1 MKNFFDQ
8 AAQQH
13 HPMRTLK
20 DFLETESANETAKKY
35 GDMRFVGYVLDIT
48 YDAVVVITSDPFKI
62 AVGGVPRN
70 SLLIMTPSV
79 QAENITPHFTL
90 LRVLDAAPTPL
101 SKDTQQTFFELQ
113 KRSMPE
119 LDIFTQ
125 SELQWGALNTEVLGM
140 YYPHPD
146 KQDTIEFAGD
156 MNNFVSAHKY
166 RVFSPDDALLDLVIN
181 TLVPLENR
189 FSLGK
194 LRLTESRLPL
204 PNKKQPNVNVHVSTK
219 DFMAARTAMFGK
231 TRLGKSNVVKL
242 IAQSLIE
249 TTKKSKNVGQLIFDI
264 NGEYANDNPQDGNLS
279 LRSAYEKECI
289 VYALSQKGQTNSRP
303 LKLDFYEHPDRSL
316 RVLSNLLVN
325 EGRTAIY
332 VGSFRGVS
340 LPALADIQSL
350 PFNEKLRA
358 ERKTLMYWAILH
370 KAGFVADEAKLKSL
384 LSFDTKFSQELR
396 ESIYGKKVP
405 AKTNSLDSLTQEFEL
420 ACDLNRQAPIQST
433 SGNGKPLFDADDLAL
448 LGFLKPTAGAGAK
461 MIQRYRI
468 YHDPK
473 AGDFI
478 TDIIK
483 EMDKGQTIIL
493 DLGNADEEVMRY
505 FSEELAS
512 AVLYHQVD
520 KFTENKLGN
529 HYMQLYFEEA
539 HNLFPIKDQET
550 VDIYRRLAKEGAK
563 YHIGM
568 VYSTQSVTTINRDL
582 LAQTENFFVAHMSSL
597 EEVTTLAKMNVS
609 FSSMKDDILRAKTP
623 GYMRMLT
630 RSHRFV
636 VSVQANKF
644 DPNKKSA

>member
-35 GDMRFVGYVLDIT
+35 GDMRFVGYVLDIS

-146 KQDTIEFAGD
+146 RQDTIEFAGD

-204 PNKKQPNVNVHVSTK
+204 PDKKQPNVNVYVSTR
-219 DFMAARTAMFGK
+219 DFMASRTAMFGK
-231 TRLGKSNVVKL
+231 TRLGKSNVIKL

-289 VYALSQKGQTNSRP
+289 VYALSEKGKTKSRP

-316 RVLSNLLVN
+316 RVLSTLLVN

-332 VGSFRGVS
+332 VSSFRGVS

-350 PFNEKLRA
+350 PFNEKLRV
-358 ERKTLMYWAILH
+358 ERKILMYWAILH
-370 KAGFVADEAKLKSL
+370 KAGFPADEAKLKSL
-384 LSFDTKFSQELR
+384 LSFDPKFSQELR
-396 ESIYGKKVP
+396 ESIYGKKAQ
-405 AKTNSLDSLTQEFEL
+405 AKINSLDGLTQEFEL
-420 ACDLNRQAPIQST
+420 LTDLNRQSPIAST
-433 SGNGKPLFDADDLAL
+433 GGNGKPLFDSDDTAL

-461 MIQRYRI
+461 MIQRYKI

-478 TDIIK
+478 TDIIT

-493 DLGNADEEVMRY
+493 DLGNANEEVMRY

-512 AVLYHQVD
+512 AVLFHQVN
-520 KFTENKLGN
+520 KFTENKLDD

-539 HNLFPIKDQET
+539 HNLFPVKEDDT

-568 VYSTQSVTTINRDL
+568 VYSTQSVTSINRDL
-582 LAQTENFFVAHMSSL
+582 LSQTENFFVAHMSSL
-597 EEVTTLAKMNVS
+597 DEVTTLAKMNVS

-644 DPNKKSA
+644 DPNKKLA